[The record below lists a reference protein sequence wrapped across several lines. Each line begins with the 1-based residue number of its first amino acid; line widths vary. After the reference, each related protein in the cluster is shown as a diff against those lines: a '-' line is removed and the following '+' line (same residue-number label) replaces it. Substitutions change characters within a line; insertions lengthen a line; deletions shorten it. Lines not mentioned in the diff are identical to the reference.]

1 MTRRMDDGMGQ
12 WLAGRYRLDRRLSTD
27 TAGTV
32 YEAWD
37 GEHLLRVFVRILVP
51 AVLDAPDAFDR
62 YAREVAALRAIAHP
76 GIIPARSIE
85 RDGGTVFLVL
95 DIPPGASLRAVL
107 RERDAPFTA
116 RESAHILG
124 PVADALDMLHDS
136 GIVHR
141 NVRPDTITIRP
152 DGTGALA
159 EPLIAP
165 VMRDADV
172 LGLSPYL
179 SPEQG
184 SGQTAGN
191 AADTYALGAMLYEML
206 TLAPPFSGEHAP
218 PEVPEQRRVLWEQL
232 HIVPVAPHARNAL
245 LPRRLDWT
253 ILSALH
259 RDPTARPPSATDVVA
274 ALSTDA
280 RPPVRPTTTFPLSD
294 EVTAAIGNLPPGGA
308 GTTATV
314 ARIAG
319 PAAYA
324 PPYDAPHTG
333 VVPEISGE
341 YARAGRRRS
350 VAVPALAV
358 LTVLVLLSA
367 AVLGTLVVRRN
378 MTLTAQQDHYAAA
391 DAALGRGDYDTAI
404 AEFGAAGA
412 YRDAPARVQ
421 AAQTAKDAQ
430 ANYDVGVDAFNRE
443 DFGAAADAFG
453 KAGPFRDAPQRR
465 VDALRL
471 ADQQQA
477 YAEGEDAL
485 TREDSTTAAT
495 AFARAGTYRDAPQ
508 RATQAQTLI
517 GQQRQYQTGQDAVAK
532 EDYSTAAA
540 AFRAAGAYKD
550 APQQATKAETLRG
563 QKAAYDAGVAAA
575 AREDYRAARQQFDA
589 AGDYKDAKA
598 RATQADQERDL
609 LARYNSAQAHLKA
622 SEWKDAYTDLQAIK
636 RVRPDYRDVSAVIG
650 HLENDVVNPTA
661 VDVFAL
667 FNQRA
672 GFKEAWVPVNN
683 LIGQPVTWLY
693 LQNRQP
699 TATDNRAEQ
708 IGVVS
713 VSLVAKQ
720 GSTTALNTDLPT
732 LVTGGAP
739 PDRATPR
746 PGEKLFAVTD
756 KGQTFE
762 ATEFGK
768 YRVRLTITDLAPGQ
782 KAAGDTTTAPPLTRL
797 TFDVTLT
804 PKVG

>member
-1 MTRRMDDGMGQ
+1 MDDRMGQ

-27 TAGTV
+27 AAGTV

-37 GEHLLRVFVRILVP
+37 GEHLLRVFVRVLAP
-51 AVLDAPDAFDR
+51 ALLDAPDAFDR
-62 YAREVAALRAIAHP
+62 YARGVAALRAIAHP

-85 RDGGTVFLVL
+85 RDHGTVFLVL
-95 DIPPGASLRAVL
+95 DTPPGASLRAVL
-107 RERDAPFTA
+107 RERNAPFTA
-116 RESAHILG
+116 REAAHILG

-165 VMRDADV
+165 VTRDAAV

-191 AADTYALGAMLYEML
+191 AADTYALGAILYEML
-206 TLAPPFSGEHAP
+206 TLVPPFSGEHAP
-218 PEVPEQRRVLWEQL
+218 SEVTEQQRVLWEQL

-245 LPRRLDWT
+245 LPRRLDWA

-259 RDPTARPPSATDVVA
+259 RDPTARPPSATDVI
-274 ALSTDA
+274 
-280 RPPVRPTTTFPLSD
+280 
-294 EVTAAIGNLPPGGA
+294 AAIGNLPPGGA
-308 GTTATV
+308 GTTTMV
-314 ARIAG
+314 TRIAG
-319 PAAYA
+319 PAAPA

-350 VAVPALAV
+350 AAVPALAA

-367 AVLGTLVVRRN
+367 VALGTLVVRRN
-378 MTLTAQQDHYAAA
+378 MTLTVQQDHYAAA

-404 AEFGAAGA
+404 AEFGAAGV

-421 AAQTAKDAQ
+421 AAQTAMDAQ
-430 ANYDVGVDAFNRE
+430 ANYAVGVDAFSRE

-453 KAGPFRDAPQRR
+453 KAGLFRDAPQRR

-471 ADQQQA
+471 ADQKQA

-485 TREDSTTAAT
+485 TREDFTTAVT

-550 APQQATKAETLRG
+550 APQQATRAETLRG

-575 AREDYRAARQQFDA
+575 AREDYQAARQQFDA

-693 LQNRQP
+693 IQNRQP
-699 TATDNRAEQ
+699 AATDSRPEQ
-708 IGVVS
+708 IGAVS

-732 LVTGGAP
+732 LATGGAP

-746 PGEKLFAVTD
+746 PGEKSFAVTD

-768 YRVRLTITDLAPGQ
+768 YRVRLTITDLALGQ
-782 KAAGDTTTAPPLTRL
+782 KAVDGTTPPPPPLTRL

-804 PKVG
+804 PKAG